1 MLTGCLS
8 FQFLS
13 YSLIPTYPVP
23 CCWPMEKLG
32 QENQFDKLSIT
43 VTCPSPLSAAYQ
55 FIIQTFCLLA
65 SQRDFGGQS
74 LNTQLT
80 VIGIRLR
87 CMDERLENTIWY
99 TQLQCTLT
107 NTILSA
113 DARFWKDPARLADRA
128 TKPSGVLAFSQLF
141 TPEIIRRWWQWQI
154 WATLAKFF
162 LHKIVWWKIL
172 FLEVSKYMW
181 YKILVGLYFWVVNLV
196 KWNGVGRCEE
206 SQGMFWIYYKTE

>member
-1 MLTGCLS
+1 MIYSSSIQYNEIIEGLSLGRNIRFNPRLLMVSKRGGEGKDKNDQKDYLETHLKRKMLTGCLS

-80 VIGIRLR
+80 VIGIKLR
-87 CMDERLENTIWY
+87 CRDERLENTI
-99 TQLQCTLT
+99 
-107 NTILSA
+107 
-113 DARFWKDPARLADRA
+113 
-128 TKPSGVLAFSQLF
+128 
-141 TPEIIRRWWQWQI
+141 
-154 WATLAKFF
+154 
-162 LHKIVWWKIL
+162 
-172 FLEVSKYMW
+172 
-181 YKILVGLYFWVVNLV
+181 
-196 KWNGVGRCEE
+196 
-206 SQGMFWIYYKTE
+206 